1 MRATATGKRPWV
13 VSGGLACVL
22 ALLGVYAPAT
32 GAATTKPSKPT
43 AGGSVTY
50 VRQTEPRNYDAAKMQ
65 VGPIAGISAQ
75 ALYDQLFYEDDSG
88 NPTPGL
94 ATSLKVAQNNTIYTI
109 KLRKGVTFTDGTP
122 FDANAVI
129 AHWTRIKDPAVASPG
144 LSDAQE
150 ISSMRAVDAQTVE
163 ATLAAPDATWR
174 VPLMTGNLTYVP
186 SPAAVAKFG
195 ATYGTSPQTTVGA
208 GPYKLQELVF
218 ADHQTYVKNTNYWDA
233 PKPYLDSMTFKV
245 VPDLQT
251 RYNTFVSGGGDLID
265 NLNPGATNVELNK
278 NYHNIS
284 PPVAGGGYGVS
295 LNTTKAPT
303 DDPDVRLALAYAINR
318 DALVQRAAVG
328 TIPAT
333 TLYDKTVPWYSNL
346 PIPNNNLKKAQS
358 LIDGYLKRTKTDT
371 VTVDIAASEAAAV
384 IMQSAQQDWSKVKGL
399 TVNVTI
405 ESLTQNAARIG
416 RRDYPNGLS
425 GGCGGCGTPRGILRG
440 LNSASSTNIPFLND
454 PQMDAA
460 TQTANET
467 ANPEQVKAAM
477 TNAAQRFNATMPV
490 LLFYRL
496 SSAVWTQEN
505 IKGVAGMPDAVVVFK
520 TQDLYK
526 TKA

>member
-1 MRATATGKRPWV
+1 MRRTMRATATGKRPWV

-43 AGGSVTY
+43 AGGSITY

-129 AHWTRIKDPAVASPG
+129 AHWTR
-144 LSDAQE
+144 
-150 ISSMRAVDAQTVE
+150 M
-163 ATLAAPDATWR
+163 
-174 VPLMTGNLTYVP
+174 
-186 SPAAVAKFG
+186 
-195 ATYGTSPQTTVGA
+195 
-208 GPYKLQELVF
+208 
-218 ADHQTYVKNTNYWDA
+218 KNTNYWDA

-251 RYNTFVSGGGDLID
+251 RYNTFASGGGDLID

-278 NYHNIS
+278 SYHNIS